1 MAFRWMYLV
10 GVGEVALAGYFY
22 PLETLGLV
30 AMVAGLA
37 GVTWW
42 LWNSI
47 ESPRYRRMAR
57 GECAQC
63 GYDLRGVEGVCP
75 ECGWEFRRG
84 RTWAAMRA
92 E

>member
-1 MAFRWMYLV
+1 MEFRWMYLV
-10 GVGEVALAGYFY
+10 GVAEVALAGYFY
-22 PLETLGLV
+22 PLETLGIVALV
-30 AMVAGLA
+30 TGLA

-63 GYDLRGVEGVCP
+63 GYDLRMSSGRCP
-75 ECGWEFRRG
+75 ECGAYFGLGWSWKGE
-84 RTWAAMRA
+84 